1 MAVKEEKR
9 ELENLEG
16 VHRLQRGSGVGV
28 GVGCWRSL
36 SGVLFQ
42 RFDPSCPFGVPGS
55 VVDWEREERSE
66 KKGRWPRDE

>member
-1 MAVKEEKR
+1 MAVREENR

-16 VHRLQRGSGVGV
+16 VHRLLRGSGVG
-28 GVGCWRSL
+28 GCWRSL

-42 RFDPSCPFGVPGS
+42 RIDPFCTFGVPGS

-66 KKGRWPRDE
+66 KKGWWPRDE